1 MHSLE
6 VSPRCGPR
14 FERRHGIAEVRP
26 PDSFEHSIQS
36 LGTLGV
42 AWSSEMLEVH
52 RMSGEQHG
60 HAVGRYL
67 PATDSE
73 LPFHT

>member
-6 VSPRCGPR
+6 VCPLGRPR
-14 FERRHGIAEVRP
+14 FQRSHRIAEIGSPHAFEHGIE
-26 PDSFEHSIQS
+26 
-36 LGTLGV
+36 TLGALGM
-42 AWSSEMLEVH
+42 AWSSEMFEVH

-67 PATDSE
+67 PATGSE
-73 LPFHT
+73 LPFHS